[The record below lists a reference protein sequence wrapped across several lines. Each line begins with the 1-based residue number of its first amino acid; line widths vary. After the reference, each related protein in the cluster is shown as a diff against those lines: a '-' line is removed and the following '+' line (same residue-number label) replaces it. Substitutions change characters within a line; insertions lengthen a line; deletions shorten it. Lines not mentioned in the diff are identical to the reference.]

1 MDASSIRTPSEN
13 DRHQPLNPNGMGSPG
28 GTTSTRTTSLNDR
41 LNTNYVDVGGS
52 NSFVASATRV
62 ITGFVG
68 NYISPKQLL
77 VVLRVL
83 KAVTFCFLV
92 LNIAAGLMYI
102 AFLEILAS
110 SDVRDA
116 VGGRR
121 DLIIRIYGLGLAV
134 MAMFIELDVP
144 AIVKP
149 FYGFKGFIA
158 RALLLFFVS
167 AITGSHPISQSQMS
181 QTDEYAYN
189 DDGYA
194 TSTTE
199 IPNSAVM
206 FQIVTSFIL

>member
-1 MDASSIRTPSEN
+1 MESSIRSEN
-13 DRHQPLNPNGMGSPG
+13 DKHQPLNPN
-28 GTTSTRTTSLNDR
+28 TRTTSLNDR
-41 LNTNYVDVGGS
+41 LNTNYVDVGDS
-52 NSFVASATRV
+52 NSVAASVTRF
-62 ITGFVG
+62 ITGCVG
-68 NYISPKQLL
+68 NHVSPKQLL

-92 LNIAAGLMYI
+92 LNIAADLMYI
-102 AFLEILAS
+102 TFLEILAS
-110 SDVRDA
+110 SDVRNA

-134 MAMFIELDVP
+134 MAIFVELDVP

-158 RALLLFFVS
+158 RALLLFFIS
-167 AITGSHPISQSQMS
+167 AITGSHPINESQVSKNN
-181 QTDEYAYN
+181 YAYN
-189 DDGYA
+189 DDEYA
-194 TSTTE
+194 SVTAK